1 MFEKVRLGRVA
12 RQVLD
17 GAIWSIEVDGAVH
30 FMLVQKCIKEG
41 KGPEPAYL
49 QKDGSRYVEDN
60 PMTCFK
66 SLSIPSNGMWQ
77 GDDLLKY
84 TFPLFLAQVILVVLI
99 IRVFMFLLRPL
110 RQPRVVP
117 EILCGLLL
125 GPSGL
130 GRIIG
135 EYTYFLNGKYVAT
148 TGRVFWYTMFPDSS
162 ITVFETLSYIGIIY
176 YTFLVGLEVD
186 LRMFK
191 RTGKKA
197 VMIALTSIAVPF
209 LIAYSV
215 SKSIGNIT
223 AKPHKVQSK
232 LVTKV
237 HMVGQP
243 LFLAISMSLT
253 DFPVVA
259 SILTENKL
267 INGEIGRVAMSS
279 SIIIDIVMWVALAG
293 AIPLSDITYA
303 FINLEAD
310 DPSLKTAKAAPLYIF
325 ISSIVFLAVSFLLV
339 RPAIIRLM
347 KKRREGESFKQSQI
361 CMVLIAVLAFALVTE
376 MIGAHAVFGS
386 LVLGLIIPS
395 GTLATT
401 LIDSLDD
408 FVSGILVP
416 MFYVISGLRTN
427 IPTLFLSADDYK
439 ALIFVIIGTI
449 GAKVISAF
457 LISMFS
463 KMPPNDGI
471 TLGLLLNSKGL
482 MQIIVLNIARDLE
495 VLDQRSF
502 SIMVFA
508 TLLMTSIISPLVNFI
523 YMSARGFTRNKY
535 TTFDVLWKS
544 STELRIVACLHTLRQ
559 VPGIIS
565 LVEIAKPSKDTPM
578 SIYAFNLVELTGR
591 ASAMLIVNSAGNTTR
606 TQAQAE
612 QINTA
617 FKNYEKKHNSVLTE
631 TITTISPYDTMH
643 EDICKL
649 ADEKHST
656 FIILPFHKHQAI
668 DGTMETINVAH
679 RQINQNVLVNAPCTT
694 GILVDR
700 GLGASGIESADQ
712 HIALLFFGGQDD
724 REALSFVR
732 RISHKQNI
740 RLDVLRIFTADTMEE
755 PTGEDQ
761 PLTIFTH
768 KEKEKQIDDDYVNR
782 FRKTIESIE
791 SITYNEIAITNIE
804 EMTIAIRSME
814 SNNGLFVVGRRPNV
828 SSSLT
833 IALAEWSEFPELGL
847 VGDLLASSD
856 FKTTMS
862 VLIVQQ
868 FTGKIGRQTGSAMGT
883 PTSMHNNSESDPF
896 SASSSKALR

>member
-1 MFEKVRLGRVA
+1 MDFR
-12 RQVLD
+12 
-17 GAIWSIEVDGAVH
+17 
-30 FMLVQKCIKEG
+30 
-41 KGPEPAYL
+41 GPEPAYL
-49 QKDGSRYVEDN
+49 YNDGSRYTEDN
-60 PMTCFK
+60 PMICFK

-84 TFPLFLAQVILVVLI
+84 SFPLFLAQIILVVLV
-99 IRVFMFLLRPL
+99 IRVLMFVLRPL

-135 EYTYFLNGKYVAT
+135 DYTNFYNGKDVVEK
-148 TGRVFWYTMFPDSS
+148 GRVFWFTMFPDSS

-191 RTGKKA
+191 RTGRKA
-197 VMIALTSIAVPF
+197 AMIALTSIAVPF
-209 LIAYSV
+209 LIAFSV
-215 SKSIGNIT
+215 SNGIGNIT
-223 AKPHKVQSK
+223 TKPHKMHRKVIS
-232 LVTKV
+232 KV
-237 HMVGQP
+237 HRVAQP
-243 LFLAISMSLT
+243 LFLAISMALT

-279 SIIIDIVMWVALAG
+279 SIIIDTAMWVALAG
-293 AIPLSDITYA
+293 AIPLSDISY
-303 FINLEAD
+303 IYVNLPGD
-310 DPSLKTAKAAPLYIF
+310 DPDLKTAKAAPLYIF
-325 ISSIVFLAVSFLLV
+325 ISSIVFLAFSFLVV
-339 RPAIIRLM
+339 RPVIIRLM
-347 KKRREGESFKQSQI
+347 KKKPEGESFKQSHI
-361 CMVLIAVLAFALVTE
+361 YLVLVAVLAFALVTE

-401 LIDSLDD
+401 LIDSFDD

-427 IPTLFLSADDYK
+427 IPTLFNHADDYK
-439 ALIFVIIGTI
+439 ALIFVIIGTF
-449 GAKVISAF
+449 GAKAVSAF
-457 LISMFS
+457 VISMFS
-463 KMPPNDGI
+463 KMQPNDGI

-482 MQIIVLNIARDLE
+482 MQVLVLNIARDLE

-508 TLLMTSIISPLVNFI
+508 SLLMTSIISPLVNFI

-535 TTFDVLWKS
+535 NTFDVLWKS
-544 STELRIVACLHTLRQ
+544 STELRIVACLHTQRQ
-559 VPGIIS
+559 APGIIN
-565 LVEIAKPSKDTPM
+565 LVEIVKPSKDTPM

-591 ASAMLIVNSAGNTTR
+591 ASAMLIVNSASNSNR
-606 TQAQAE
+606 THAQSE

-617 FKNYEKKHNSVLTE
+617 FKNYEKKHHSVLTE

-649 ADEKHST
+649 ADEKRST
-656 FIILPFHKHQAI
+656 FIILPFHKQQAI
-668 DGTMETINVAH
+668 DGTMEIINPAH
-679 RQINQNVLVNAPCTT
+679 RNINQNVLVNSPCTT

-700 GLGASGIESADQ
+700 GLGASGSESAVQ
-712 HIALLFFGGQDD
+712 HIALLFFGGSDD

-740 RLDVLRIFTADTMEE
+740 RLDILRIFTADNLEE

-768 KEKEKQIDDDYVNR
+768 KEKEKQIDDDYVSR
-782 FRKTIESIE
+782 FRKSTESIE
-791 SITYNEIAITNIE
+791 SITYNEMAIANIE

-814 SNNGLFVVGRRPNV
+814 SNSGLFVVGRRPNV

-833 IALAEWSEFPELGL
+833 VALAEWSEFPELGL

-868 FTGKIGRQTGSAMGT
+868 FAGNIGRQTGSAWERLLACT
-883 PTSMHNNSESDPF
+883 TI
-896 SASSSKALR
+896 ASSNLSPPAVARRCGRETLPFCMSM